1 MGRKFIDR
9 ILIAILLL
17 FLLIPLLGTF
27 LYSFSSEW
35 TFTVLPKALTLE
47 WYKELFA
54 DQNFV
59 NAMLR
64 TIFLAAIGTLG
75 SLVLVV
81 PTVFLLYVYYQK
93 YLWVLDMLVLLSFS
107 VPAII
112 SAMSLMSAYSSTG
125 IPMLIFVIGSY
136 IVGGLPMIQIG
147 TRNSLK
153 AINARTLM
161 ESSEILGASKTKSFF
176 KVILPN
182 ITSGIVASS
191 LFRFATLFGEFG
203 ILNLLVGGSFSNIQ
217 MFLRQNMNRNGYYTS
232 AIVVSYFVIVTIMT
246 IIGLNLS
253 DKVTRKKGENV

>member
-1 MGRKFIDR
+1 MLE
-9 ILIAILLL
+9 LI
-17 FLLIPLLGTF
+17 
-27 LYSFSSEW
+27 
-35 TFTVLPKALTLE
+35 
-47 WYKELFA
+47 
-54 DQNFV
+54 
-59 NAMLR
+59 R
-64 TIFLAAIGTLG
+64 
-75 SLVLVV
+75 
-81 PTVFLLYVYYQK
+81 
-93 YLWVLDMLVLLSFS
+93 FS

-147 TRNSLK
+147 TRNALK

-182 ITSGIVASS
+182 ITSGIIAAS

-232 AIVVSYFVIVTIMT
+232 AIVVSYFIIVTIMT

-253 DKVTRKKGENV
+253 DKVTRSKGEEE